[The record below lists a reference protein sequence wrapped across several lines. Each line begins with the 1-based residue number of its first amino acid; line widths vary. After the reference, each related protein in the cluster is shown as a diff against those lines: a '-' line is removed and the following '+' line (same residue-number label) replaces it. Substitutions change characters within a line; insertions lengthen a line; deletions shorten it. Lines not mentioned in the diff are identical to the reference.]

1 MQSNKVIQD
10 KTNCKDEKSNTDYC
24 AKKDNAVSLQKVR
37 FSYDGG
43 KTWILDGIDL
53 EIAYGQRIA
62 IIGKNGS
69 GKSTLSKIIAG
80 LSSPDSGIVTLCGI
94 KVFETNNVD
103 SKAYQKARESI
114 GALFQS
120 PEDQIVTT
128 VVEDD
133 VAFGLEN
140 LCASKEFMKQ
150 NISNALRAVNMEN
163 HRFSD
168 PSNMSGGQQ
177 QRVAIA
183 SSIATQSKL
192 LVLDEPTSML
202 DACAKADVN
211 KLFDK
216 LQARGTTIVQVTHK
230 ISECKNADR
239 ILMLENGKLRD
250 VSLLELDEFYAEKSP
265 AVIESKRMTE
275 NAEKSNAESKNKRD
289 SNKASKNAAIE
300 ISNLS
305 VSYANSQNPII
316 RDYSL
321 SVKAG
326 EIVAIMG
333 KNGCGKSTLAKAIC
347 GLIKYDS
354 GSICVN
360 GIKIS
365 EKTSKSQMRAVRK
378 NIGYVMQLPEQ
389 QLFAQTVFEDVA
401 YGPKNFGLEG
411 CELRSRVLSALKSL
425 HIEHLAQKSPFELS
439 GGQQRLAAI
448 AGILAC
454 NPKILVLDEPTAGLD
469 FEYAKIVLKILSDL
483 HNKGVTIIV
492 ITHDFSEAKSL
503 GARIVTL
510 DSHEKK
516 QVPEQAQDE
525 KLENTSENAI
535 ANGNANTNENTSKNV
550 STNGSENTS
559 KNKNKNKSLLSLFN
573 TRIILISC
581 LILMFSAFSITN
593 FYQLGILALSTLALI
608 FLARISPI
616 ELLLSLHMFI
626 AIFVFSGLFN
636 LLVVHSGRGLFRIG
650 PILITDDGIKF
661 AILFASRFSLVIL
674 IGSIIVLTI
683 SQTRLTEACA
693 SIISPLKIVGLPSQE
708 IALIM
713 SLALRFLPTLSK
725 EAESVALAQIARGG
739 NIKDGSIKKR
749 LQAITSLIVPGF
761 ASVIRHANTL
771 GLALD
776 SRCYVPGAKR
786 THLHTEKMRL
796 KDFALLIIT
805 LGIVCGIISAGI
817 FV

>member
-1 MQSNKVIQD
+1 MQSNKVIQY
-10 KTNCKDEKSNTDYC
+10 KTSCKDEKSNMDYC

-69 GKSTLSKIIAG
+69 GKSTLAKIIAG

-94 KVFETNNVD
+94 KVFEANNVD

-140 LCASKEFMKQ
+140 LCASKEFMKK

-183 SSIATQSKL
+183 SSIATKSKL

-202 DACAKADVN
+202 DSCAKTDVN

-216 LQARGTTIVQVTHK
+216 LQTRGTTIVQVTHK

-250 VSLLELDEFYAEKSP
+250 VSLLELEEFYAEKSP
-265 AVIESKRMTE
+265 AVIGSKSMTE
-275 NAEKSNAESKNKRD
+275 NVEKSNAENSNAESKNKRD
-289 SNKASKNAAIE
+289 SNKTNKNAAIE

-347 GLIKYDS
+347 ALIKYDS

-365 EKTSKSQMRAVRK
+365 EKTSKSQMREIRK

-510 DSHEKK
+510 DSREKK
-516 QVPEQAQDE
+516 QAQEQAQAE
-525 KLENTSENAI
+525 KLENASD
-535 ANGNANTNENTSKNV
+535 
-550 STNGSENTS
+550 NGSEN
-559 KNKNKNKSLLSLFN
+559 KNENKNKSLLSLFN

-616 ELLLSLHMFI
+616 KLLLSLHMFI
-626 AIFVFSGLFN
+626 AIFIFSGMFN

-650 PILITDDGIKF
+650 PLLITDDGIKF

-693 SIISPLKIVGLPSQE
+693 SIISPLKSVGLPSQE

-786 THLHTEKMRL
+786 THLHTEKIHI
-796 KDFALLIIT
+796 KDFALLSVT
-805 LGIVCGIISAGI
+805 LAIVCGIIFAGI
-817 FV
+817 FI

>member
-10 KTNCKDEKSNTDYC
+10 KTSCKDEKSNTDYC

-94 KVFETNNVD
+94 KVFEANNVD

-140 LCASKEFMKQ
+140 LCASKEFMKK

-183 SSIATQSKL
+183 SSIATKSKL

-202 DACAKADVN
+202 DSCAKEDVN

-216 LQARGTTIVQVTHK
+216 LQTSGTTIVQVTHK

-250 VSLLELDEFYAEKSP
+250 VSLLKLDEFFTEKSP
-265 AVIESKRMTE
+265 AVIESKSMTE
-275 NAEKSNAESKNKRD
+275 NVEKSNT
-289 SNKASKNAAIE
+289 AIE
-300 ISNLS
+300 ISNLRL
-305 VSYANSQNPII
+305 SYSKNQTPILC
-316 RDYSL
+316 DYSL

-365 EKTSKSQMRAVRK
+365 EKTSKSQMREIRK

-411 CELRSRVLSALKSL
+411 RELHSRVLSALKSL

-492 ITHDFSEAKSL
+492 ITHDLNEAKSL

-510 DSHEKK
+510 DSRKK
-516 QVPEQAQDE
+516 KRVQEQEQVQAQDE
-525 KLENTSENAI
+525 KLEN
-535 ANGNANTNENTSKNV
+535 ANE
-550 STNGSENTS
+550 NGSES
-559 KNKNKNKSLLSLFN
+559 KNENKNKSLLSLFN

-616 ELLLSLHMFI
+616 KLLLSLHMFI
-626 AIFVFSGLFN
+626 AIFVFSGMFN
-636 LLVVHSGRGLFRIG
+636 LLVVHSGKGLFRIG
-650 PILITDDGIKF
+650 PLLITDDGIKF

-693 SIISPLKIVGLPSQE
+693 SIISPLKSVGLPSQE

-749 LQAITSLIVPGF
+749 LRAITSLIVPGF

-786 THLHTEKMRL
+786 THLHTEKIRL
-796 KDFALLIIT
+796 KDFALLSVT
-805 LGIVCGIISAGI
+805 LAIVCGIIFAGI
-817 FV
+817 FI

>member
-10 KTNCKDEKSNTDYC
+10 KTCCKVEKSNTDYC

-94 KVFETNNVD
+94 KVFEANNVD

-183 SSIATQSKL
+183 SSIATKSKL

-202 DACAKADVN
+202 DSCAKEDVN

-216 LQARGTTIVQVTHK
+216 LQTSGTTIVQVTHK

-250 VSLLELDEFYAEKSP
+250 VSLLELDEFFTEKSP
-265 AVIESKRMTE
+265 AVIESKSMTE
-275 NAEKSNAESKNKRD
+275 NVENSNIASKNKHD
-289 SNKASKNAAIE
+289 SNKTNKNTAIEVSNLRLSYSKN
-300 ISNLS
+300 
-305 VSYANSQNPII
+305 QTPILC
-316 RDYSL
+316 DYSL
-321 SVKAG
+321 SVKSG

-347 GLIKYDS
+347 ALIKYDS

-365 EKTSKSQMRAVRK
+365 EKTSKSQMREIRK

-411 CELRSRVLSALKSL
+411 RELHYRVLNALKSL

-448 AGILAC
+448 AGVLAC

-510 DSHEKK
+510 DSREKK
-516 QVPEQAQDE
+516 QAQEQAQDE
-525 KLENTSENAI
+525 KLENTSEN
-535 ANGNANTNENTSKNV
+535 
-550 STNGSENTS
+550 GSE
-559 KNKNKNKSLLSLFN
+559 NKNKNKSLLSLFN

-616 ELLLSLHMFI
+616 KLFLSLHMFI

-693 SIISPLKIVGLPSQE
+693 SIISPLKSVGLPSQE

-713 SLALRFLPTLSK
+713 SLALRFLPTLAK

-786 THLHTEKMRL
+786 THLHTEKIHI

-805 LGIVCGIISAGI
+805 LGIVFGIIFAGI
-817 FV
+817 FI

>member
-10 KTNCKDEKSNTDYC
+10 KTCCKVEKSNTDYF

-69 GKSTLSKIIAG
+69 GKSTLAKIIAG

-94 KVFETNNVD
+94 KVFEANNVD

-183 SSIATQSKL
+183 SSIATKSKL
-192 LVLDEPTSML
+192 IVLDEPTSML
-202 DACAKADVN
+202 DSCAKEDVN
-211 KLFDK
+211 KLFNK
-216 LQARGTTIVQVTHK
+216 LQTSGTTIVQVTHK

-250 VSLLELDEFYAEKSP
+250 VSLLELDEFFTEKSP
-265 AVIESKRMTE
+265 AVIESKSMTE
-275 NAEKSNAESKNKRD
+275 NAKKSNT
-289 SNKASKNAAIE
+289 AIE
-300 ISNLS
+300 ISNLN
-305 VSYANSQNPII
+305 VSYTNSQTPII

-321 SVKAG
+321 SVKSG

-333 KNGCGKSTLAKAIC
+333 KNGCGKSTLAKTIC
-347 GLIKYDS
+347 ALIKYDS

-365 EKTSKSQMRAVRK
+365 EKTSKSQMREIRK

-411 CELRSRVLSALKSL
+411 RELHSRVLNALKSL

-448 AGILAC
+448 AGVLAC

-483 HNKGVTIIV
+483 HNKGITTIV
-492 ITHDFSEAKSL
+492 ITHDLNEAKSL

-510 DSHEKK
+510 ESRKK
-516 QVPEQAQDE
+516 KEIQEHAQDE
-525 KLENTSENAI
+525 KLENASENV
-535 ANGNANTNENTSKNV
+535 NEKKN
-550 STNGSENTS
+550 EI
-559 KNKNKNKSLLSLFN
+559 KNKSLLSLFN

-616 ELLLSLHMFI
+616 KLLLSLHMFI
-626 AIFVFSGLFN
+626 AIFVFSGMFN
-636 LLVVHSGRGLFRIG
+636 LLVVHSGREIFKIG
-650 PILITDDGIKF
+650 PLLITDDGIKF

-683 SQTRLTEACA
+683 SQTQLTEACA
-693 SIISPLKIVGLPSQE
+693 SIISPLKIIGLPSQE

-713 SLALRFLPTLSK
+713 SLALRFLPTLAK

-786 THLHTEKMRL
+786 THLHTEKIRI
-796 KDFALLIIT
+796 KDFALLSVT
-805 LGIVCGIISAGI
+805 LAIVCGIIFAGI

>member
-1 MQSNKVIQD
+1 MQSDKVIQD
-10 KTNCKDEKSNTDYC
+10 KTCCEVEKSNTDYC

-69 GKSTLSKIIAG
+69 GKSTLAKIIAG

-94 KVFETNNVD
+94 KVFEANNVD

-183 SSIATQSKL
+183 SSIATRSKL

-202 DACAKADVN
+202 DSCAKEDVN
-211 KLFDK
+211 KLFNK
-216 LQARGTTIVQVTHK
+216 LQTSGTTIVQVTHK

-250 VSLLELDEFYAEKSP
+250 VSLLELDEFFTEKSP
-265 AVIESKRMTE
+265 AVIESKSMTE
-275 NAEKSNAESKNKRD
+275 NAKKSNT
-289 SNKASKNAAIE
+289 AIE
-300 ISNLS
+300 ISNLN
-305 VSYANSQNPII
+305 VSYTNSQSPII

-321 SVKAG
+321 SVKSG

-347 GLIKYDS
+347 ALIKYDS

-365 EKTSKSQMRAVRK
+365 EKTSKSQMREIRK

-411 CELRSRVLSALKSL
+411 RELHSRVLNALKSL

-448 AGILAC
+448 AGVLAC

-492 ITHDFSEAKSL
+492 ITHDLNEAKSL
-503 GARIVTL
+503 RARIVTL
-510 DSHEKK
+510 DSRKK
-516 QVPEQAQDE
+516 KEIQEHAQDE
-525 KLENTSENAI
+525 KLENASE
-535 ANGNANTNENTSKNV
+535 
-550 STNGSENTS
+550 NGSEN
-559 KNKNKNKSLLSLFN
+559 KNENKNKSLLSLFN

-616 ELLLSLHMFI
+616 KLLLSLHMFI
-626 AIFVFSGLFN
+626 AIFVFSGMFN
-636 LLVVHSGRGLFRIG
+636 LLVVHSGKGLFRIG
-650 PILITDDGIKF
+650 PLLITDDGIKF

-693 SIISPLKIVGLPSQE
+693 SIISPLKSVGLPSQE

-749 LQAITSLIVPGF
+749 LRAITSLIVPGF

-805 LGIVCGIISAGI
+805 LAIVFGIIFAGI
-817 FV
+817 FVY

>member
-10 KTNCKDEKSNTDYC
+10 KTCCKVEKSNTDYF

-69 GKSTLSKIIAG
+69 GKSTLAKIIAG

-94 KVFETNNVD
+94 KVFEANNVD

-163 HRFSD
+163 HRFND

-183 SSIATQSKL
+183 SSIATKSKL

-202 DACAKADVN
+202 DSCAKEDVN
-211 KLFDK
+211 KLFNK
-216 LQARGTTIVQVTHK
+216 LQTSGTTIVQVTHK

-250 VSLLELDEFYAEKSP
+250 VSLLELDEFFTEKSP
-265 AVIESKRMTE
+265 AVIESKSMTE
-275 NAEKSNAESKNKRD
+275 NAKKSNT
-289 SNKASKNAAIE
+289 AIE
-300 ISNLS
+300 ISNLN
-305 VSYANSQNPII
+305 VSYTNSQTPII

-321 SVKAG
+321 SVKSG

-333 KNGCGKSTLAKAIC
+333 KNGCGKSTLAKTIC
-347 GLIKYDS
+347 ALIKYDS

-365 EKTSKSQMRAVRK
+365 EKTSKSQMREIRK

-411 CELRSRVLSALKSL
+411 RELHSRVLNALKSL

-448 AGILAC
+448 AGVLAC

-483 HNKGVTIIV
+483 HNKGITIIV
-492 ITHDFSEAKSL
+492 ITHDLNEAKSL

-510 DSHEKK
+510 ESRKK
-516 QVPEQAQDE
+516 KEIQEHAQDE
-525 KLENTSENAI
+525 KLENASENV
-535 ANGNANTNENTSKNV
+535 NEKKN
-550 STNGSENTS
+550 EI
-559 KNKNKNKSLLSLFN
+559 KNKSLLSLLN

-616 ELLLSLHMFI
+616 KLLLSLHMFI
-626 AIFVFSGLFN
+626 AIFVFSGMFN
-636 LLVVHSGRGLFRIG
+636 LLVVHSGREIFKIG
-650 PILITDDGIKF
+650 PLLITDDGIKF

-683 SQTRLTEACA
+683 SQTQLTEACA
-693 SIISPLKIVGLPSQE
+693 SIISPLRIIGLPSQE

-713 SLALRFLPTLSK
+713 SLALRFLPTLAK

-786 THLHTEKMRL
+786 THLHTEKIRI
-796 KDFALLIIT
+796 KDFALLSVT
-805 LGIVCGIISAGI
+805 LAIVCGIIFAGI

>member
-10 KTNCKDEKSNTDYC
+10 KASCKDEKSNTDYC

-69 GKSTLSKIIAG
+69 GKSTLAKIIAG

-94 KVFETNNVD
+94 KVFEANNVD

-140 LCASKEFMKQ
+140 LCASKEFMKK

-183 SSIATQSKL
+183 SSIATKSKL

-202 DACAKADVN
+202 DSCAKEDVN

-216 LQARGTTIVQVTHK
+216 LQASGTTIVQVTHK

-250 VSLLELDEFYAEKSP
+250 VSLLELDEFFTEKSP
-265 AVIESKRMTE
+265 AVIESKSMTE
-275 NAEKSNAESKNKRD
+275 NAENSNIASSNIASKNKHD
-289 SNKASKNAAIE
+289 SNKTNKNIAIE
-300 ISNLS
+300 ISNLRL
-305 VSYANSQNPII
+305 SYSKNQTPILC
-316 RDYSL
+316 DYSL
-321 SVKAG
+321 SVKSG

-347 GLIKYDS
+347 ALIKYDS

-365 EKTSKSQMRAVRK
+365 EKTSKSQMREIRK

-411 CELRSRVLSALKSL
+411 RELHSRVLNALKSL

-469 FEYAKIVLKILSDL
+469 FEYEKIVLKILSDL

-492 ITHDFSEAKSL
+492 ITHDLNEAKAL
-503 GARIVTL
+503 GARIITL
-510 DSHEKK
+510 DSRKK
-516 QVPEQAQDE
+516 KEIQEHAQDE
-525 KLENTSENAI
+525 KLENASE
-535 ANGNANTNENTSKNV
+535 
-550 STNGSENTS
+550 NGSE
-559 KNKNKNKSLLSLFN
+559 NKNKSLLSLFN

-616 ELLLSLHMFI
+616 KLLLSWHMFI
-626 AIFVFSGLFN
+626 AIFVFSGMFN

-650 PILITDDGIKF
+650 PLLITDDGIKF

-693 SIISPLKIVGLPSQE
+693 SIISPLKSVGLPSQE

-749 LQAITSLIVPGF
+749 LRAITSLIVPGF

-786 THLHTEKMRL
+786 THLHTEKIHI
-796 KDFALLIIT
+796 KDFALLSVT
-805 LGIVCGIISAGI
+805 LAIVCGIIFAGI
-817 FV
+817 FI

>member
-10 KTNCKDEKSNTDYC
+10 KTCCKVEKSNTDYF

-69 GKSTLSKIIAG
+69 GKSTLVKIIAG

-94 KVFETNNVD
+94 KVFEANNVD

-183 SSIATQSKL
+183 SSIATKSKL

-202 DACAKADVN
+202 DSCAKEDVN
-211 KLFDK
+211 KLFNK
-216 LQARGTTIVQVTHK
+216 LQTSGTTIVQVTHK

-250 VSLLELDEFYAEKSP
+250 VSLLELDEFFTEKSP
-265 AVIESKRMTE
+265 AVIESKSMTE
-275 NAEKSNAESKNKRD
+275 NAKKSNT
-289 SNKASKNAAIE
+289 AIE
-300 ISNLS
+300 ISNLN
-305 VSYANSQNPII
+305 VSYTNSQTPII

-321 SVKAG
+321 SVKSG

-347 GLIKYDS
+347 ALIKYDS

-365 EKTSKSQMRAVRK
+365 EKTSKSQMREIRK

-411 CELRSRVLSALKSL
+411 CELDSRVLNTLKSL

-448 AGILAC
+448 AGVLAC

-483 HNKGVTIIV
+483 HNKGITIIV
-492 ITHDFSEAKSL
+492 ITHDLNEAKSL

-510 DSHEKK
+510 ESRKK
-516 QVPEQAQDE
+516 KEIQEPAQDE
-525 KLENTSENAI
+525 KLENASENV
-535 ANGNANTNENTSKNV
+535 NEKKN
-550 STNGSENTS
+550 EI
-559 KNKNKNKSLLSLFN
+559 KNKSLLSLFN

-616 ELLLSLHMFI
+616 KLLLSLHMFI
-626 AIFVFSGLFN
+626 AIFVFSGMFN
-636 LLVVHSGRGLFRIG
+636 LLVVHSGREIFKIG
-650 PILITDDGIKF
+650 PLLITDDGIKF

-683 SQTRLTEACA
+683 SQTQLTEACA
-693 SIISPLKIVGLPSQE
+693 SIISPLRIIGLPSQE

-713 SLALRFLPTLSK
+713 SLALRFLPTLAK

-805 LGIVCGIISAGI
+805 LAIVCGIIFAGI

>member
-10 KTNCKDEKSNTDYC
+10 KTCCKVEKSNTDYC

-69 GKSTLSKIIAG
+69 GKSTLAKIIAG

-128 VVEDD
+128 IVEDD

-183 SSIATQSKL
+183 SSIATRSKL

-202 DACAKADVN
+202 DSCAKEDVN
-211 KLFDK
+211 KLFNK
-216 LQARGTTIVQVTHK
+216 LQTSGTTIVQVTHK

-250 VSLLELDEFYAEKSP
+250 VSLLELDEFFTEKSP
-265 AVIESKRMTE
+265 AVIESKSMTE
-275 NAEKSNAESKNKRD
+275 NAKKSNT
-289 SNKASKNAAIE
+289 AIE
-300 ISNLS
+300 ISNLN
-305 VSYANSQNPII
+305 VSYTNSQTPII

-321 SVKAG
+321 SVKSG

-347 GLIKYDS
+347 ALIKYDS

-365 EKTSKSQMRAVRK
+365 EKTSKSQMREIRK

-411 CELRSRVLSALKSL
+411 RELHSRVLNALKSL

-448 AGILAC
+448 AGVLAC

-492 ITHDFSEAKSL
+492 ITHDLNEAKAL

-510 DSHEKK
+510 DSRKK
-516 QVPEQAQDE
+516 KEIQEHAQDE
-525 KLENTSENAI
+525 KLENASENV
-535 ANGNANTNENTSKNV
+535 NEK
-550 STNGSENTS
+550 
-559 KNKNKNKSLLSLFN
+559 KNKDKNKSLLSLFN
-573 TRIILISC
+573 TQIILISC

-616 ELLLSLHMFI
+616 KLLLSLHMFI
-626 AIFVFSGLFN
+626 AIFVFSGMFN
-636 LLVVHSGRGLFRIG
+636 LLVVHSGREIFKIG
-650 PILITDDGIKF
+650 PLLITDDGIKF

-693 SIISPLKIVGLPSQE
+693 SIISPLKSVGLPSQE

-713 SLALRFLPTLSK
+713 SLALRFLPTLAK

-805 LGIVCGIISAGI
+805 LAIVCGIIFAGI
-817 FV
+817 FIY

>member
-1 MQSNKVIQD
+1 MQSNKVIQY
-10 KTNCKDEKSNTDYC
+10 KTSCKVEKSNTDYF

-177 QRVAIA
+177 QSVAIA
-183 SSIATQSKL
+183 SSIATKSKL

-202 DACAKADVN
+202 DSCAKEDVD

-216 LQARGTTIVQVTHK
+216 LQTSGTTIVQVTHK

-250 VSLLELDEFYAEKSP
+250 VSLLELDEFFTEKSP
-265 AVIESKRMTE
+265 AVIESKSMTE
-275 NAEKSNAESKNKRD
+275 NAKKSNT
-289 SNKASKNAAIE
+289 AIE
-300 ISNLS
+300 ISNLN
-305 VSYANSQNPII
+305 VSYTNSQSPII

-321 SVKAG
+321 SVKSG

-347 GLIKYDS
+347 ALIKYDS

-365 EKTSKSQMRAVRK
+365 EKTSKSQMREIRK

-411 CELRSRVLSALKSL
+411 RELHSRVLNALKSL

-448 AGILAC
+448 AGVLAC

-483 HNKGVTIIV
+483 HNKGITIIV
-492 ITHDFSEAKSL
+492 ITHNLNEAKSL

-510 DSHEKK
+510 ESRKK
-516 QVPEQAQDE
+516 KEIQEHAQDE
-525 KLENTSENAI
+525 KLENASENV
-535 ANGNANTNENTSKNV
+535 NEKKN
-550 STNGSENTS
+550 EI
-559 KNKNKNKSLLSLFN
+559 KNKSLLSLFN

-616 ELLLSLHMFI
+616 KLLLSLHMFI
-626 AIFVFSGLFN
+626 AIFVFSGMFN
-636 LLVVHSGRGLFRIG
+636 LLVVHSGREIFKIG
-650 PILITDDGIKF
+650 PLLITDDGIKF

-693 SIISPLKIVGLPSQE
+693 SIISPLKSVGLPSQE

-749 LQAITSLIVPGF
+749 LRAITSLIVPGF

-776 SRCYVPGAKR
+776 SRCYVPGSKR

-805 LGIVCGIISAGI
+805 LAIVCGIIFAGI
-817 FV
+817 FVY

>member
-1 MQSNKVIQD
+1 MQSNKVIQY
-10 KTNCKDEKSNTDYC
+10 KTSCKDERSNTDYC

-94 KVFETNNVD
+94 KVFEANNVD

-140 LCASKEFMKQ
+140 LCASKEFMKK

-183 SSIATQSKL
+183 SSIATKSKL

-202 DACAKADVN
+202 DSCAKEDVN

-216 LQARGTTIVQVTHK
+216 LQASGTTIVQVTHK

-250 VSLLELDEFYAEKSP
+250 VSLLELDEFFTEKSP
-265 AVIESKRMTE
+265 AVIGSKSMTE
-275 NAEKSNAESKNKRD
+275 NVEKSNAENSNAESKNKRD
-289 SNKASKNAAIE
+289 SNKTNKNAAIE

-347 GLIKYDS
+347 ALIKYDS

-365 EKTSKSQMRAVRK
+365 EKTSKSQMREIRK

-510 DSHEKK
+510 DSREKK
-516 QVPEQAQDE
+516 QAQEQAQDE
-525 KLENTSENAI
+525 KLENTSEN
-535 ANGNANTNENTSKNV
+535 
-550 STNGSENTS
+550 GSE
-559 KNKNKNKSLLSLFN
+559 NKNKNKSLLSLFN

-616 ELLLSLHMFI
+616 KLFLSLHMFI

-693 SIISPLKIVGLPSQE
+693 SIISPLKSVGLPSQE

-713 SLALRFLPTLSK
+713 SLALRFLPTLAK

-796 KDFALLIIT
+796 KDFALLSVT
-805 LGIVCGIISAGI
+805 LAIVCGIIFAGI
-817 FV
+817 FIA

>member
-10 KTNCKDEKSNTDYC
+10 KTCCKVEKSNTDYC

-37 FSYDGG
+37 FSYDSG

-69 GKSTLSKIIAG
+69 GKSTLAKIIAG

-183 SSIATQSKL
+183 SSIATKSKL

-202 DACAKADVN
+202 DSCAKEDVD

-216 LQARGTTIVQVTHK
+216 LQTSGTTIVQVTHK

-250 VSLLELDEFYAEKSP
+250 VSLLELDEFFTEKSP
-265 AVIESKRMTE
+265 AVIESKSITE
-275 NAEKSNAESKNKRD
+275 NVENSNT
-289 SNKASKNAAIE
+289 AIG

-305 VSYANSQNPII
+305 VSYTNSQSPII

-321 SVKAG
+321 SVKSG

-347 GLIKYDS
+347 ALIKYDS

-365 EKTSKSQMRAVRK
+365 EKTSKSQMREIRK

-411 CELRSRVLSALKSL
+411 RELHSRVLNALKSL

-483 HNKGVTIIV
+483 QNKGVTIIV
-492 ITHDFSEAKSL
+492 ITHDLNEAKSL

-510 DSHEKK
+510 DSRKK
-516 QVPEQAQDE
+516 KEIQEHAQDE
-525 KLENTSENAI
+525 KLENASENV
-535 ANGNANTNENTSKNV
+535 NEKKN
-550 STNGSENTS
+550 EI
-559 KNKNKNKSLLSLFN
+559 KNKSLLSLFN

-616 ELLLSLHMFI
+616 KLLLSLHMFI
-626 AIFVFSGLFN
+626 AIFVFSGMFN
-636 LLVVHSGRGLFRIG
+636 LLVVHSGREIFKIG
-650 PILITDDGIKF
+650 PLLITDDGIKF

-683 SQTRLTEACA
+683 SQTQLTEACA
-693 SIISPLKIVGLPSQE
+693 SIISPLKIIGLPSQE

-713 SLALRFLPTLSK
+713 SLALRFLPTLAK

-805 LGIVCGIISAGI
+805 LAIVCGIIFAGI
-817 FV
+817 FVY

>member
-10 KTNCKDEKSNTDYC
+10 KTCCKVEKSNTDYF

-69 GKSTLSKIIAG
+69 GKSTLARIIAG

-94 KVFETNNVD
+94 KVFEANNVD

-183 SSIATQSKL
+183 SSIATKSKL

-202 DACAKADVN
+202 DSCAKEDVD

-216 LQARGTTIVQVTHK
+216 LQTSGTTIVQVTHK

-250 VSLLELDEFYAEKSP
+250 VSLLELDEFFTEKSP
-265 AVIESKRMTE
+265 AVIESKSMTE
-275 NAEKSNAESKNKRD
+275 NAKKSNT
-289 SNKASKNAAIE
+289 AIE
-300 ISNLS
+300 ISNLN
-305 VSYANSQNPII
+305 VSYTNSQTPII

-321 SVKAG
+321 SVKSG

-333 KNGCGKSTLAKAIC
+333 KNGCGKSTLAKTIC
-347 GLIKYDS
+347 ALIKYDS

-365 EKTSKSQMRAVRK
+365 EKTSKSQMREIRK

-411 CELRSRVLSALKSL
+411 RELHSRVLNALKSL

-448 AGILAC
+448 AGVLAC

-483 HNKGVTIIV
+483 HNKGITIIV
-492 ITHDFSEAKSL
+492 ITHDLNEAKSL

-510 DSHEKK
+510 ESRKK
-516 QVPEQAQDE
+516 KEIQEHAQDE
-525 KLENTSENAI
+525 KLENASENV
-535 ANGNANTNENTSKNV
+535 NEKKN
-550 STNGSENTS
+550 EI
-559 KNKNKNKSLLSLFN
+559 KNKSLLSLFN

-616 ELLLSLHMFI
+616 KLLLSLHMFI
-626 AIFVFSGLFN
+626 AIFVFSGMFN
-636 LLVVHSGRGLFRIG
+636 LLVVHSGREIFKIG
-650 PILITDDGIKF
+650 PLLITDDGIKF

-693 SIISPLKIVGLPSQE
+693 SIISPLRIIGLPSQE

-713 SLALRFLPTLSK
+713 SLALRFLPTLAK

-786 THLHTEKMRL
+786 THLHTEKIRI
-796 KDFALLIIT
+796 KDFALLSVT
-805 LGIVCGIISAGI
+805 LAIVCGIIFAGI

>member
-10 KTNCKDEKSNTDYC
+10 KTSCKVEKSNTYYC

-94 KVFETNNVD
+94 KVFEANNVD

-140 LCASKEFMKQ
+140 LCASKEFMKK

-183 SSIATQSKL
+183 SSIATKSKL

-202 DACAKADVN
+202 DSCAKEDVN
-211 KLFDK
+211 KLFNK
-216 LQARGTTIVQVTHK
+216 LQTRGTTIVQVTHK
-230 ISECKNADR
+230 ISECRNADR

-250 VSLLELDEFYAEKSP
+250 VSLLELDEFFTEKSP
-265 AVIESKRMTE
+265 AVIESKSMTKNVE
-275 NAEKSNAESKNKRD
+275 NSNT
-289 SNKASKNAAIE
+289 AIE
-300 ISNLS
+300 ISNLN
-305 VSYANSQNPII
+305 VSYTNSQSPII

-321 SVKAG
+321 SVKSG

-347 GLIKYDS
+347 ALIKYDS

-365 EKTSKSQMRAVRK
+365 EKTSKSQMREIRK

-411 CELRSRVLSALKSL
+411 RELHSRVLNALKSL

-492 ITHDFSEAKSL
+492 ITHDLNEAKSL

-510 DSHEKK
+510 DSNKK
-516 QVPEQAQDE
+516 KRVQEQDE
-525 KLENTSENAI
+525 KLENASE
-535 ANGNANTNENTSKNV
+535 
-550 STNGSENTS
+550 NGSEN
-559 KNKNKNKSLLSLFN
+559 KNENKNKSLLSLFN

-616 ELLLSLHMFI
+616 KLLLSLHMFI
-626 AIFVFSGLFN
+626 AIFVFSGMFN
-636 LLVVHSGRGLFRIG
+636 LLVVHSGKGLFRIG
-650 PILITDDGIKF
+650 PLSITDDGIKF

-749 LQAITSLIVPGF
+749 LRAITSLIVPGF

-786 THLHTEKMRL
+786 THLHTEKIHI
-796 KDFALLIIT
+796 KDFALLSVT
-805 LGIVCGIISAGI
+805 LAIVCGIIFAGI
-817 FV
+817 FIY

>member
-1 MQSNKVIQD
+1 MQSNKVIQY
-10 KTNCKDEKSNTDYC
+10 KTSCKDEKSNTDYC

-94 KVFETNNVD
+94 KVFEANNVD

-183 SSIATQSKL
+183 SSIATKSKL

-202 DACAKADVN
+202 DSCAKEDVN

-216 LQARGTTIVQVTHK
+216 LQTRGTTIVQVTHK

-250 VSLLELDEFYAEKSP
+250 VSLLELDEFFTEKSP
-265 AVIESKRMTE
+265 AVIESKSMTE
-275 NAEKSNAESKNKRD
+275 NVESSNAEKSNTASKNKRD
-289 SNKASKNAAIE
+289 SNKTNKNISIEVSNLRLSYSKN
-300 ISNLS
+300 
-305 VSYANSQNPII
+305 QTPILC
-316 RDYSL
+316 DYSL
-321 SVKAG
+321 SVKSG

-347 GLIKYDS
+347 ALIKYDS

-365 EKTSKSQMRAVRK
+365 EKTSKSQMREIRK

-510 DSHEKK
+510 DSREKK
-516 QVPEQAQDE
+516 QAQEQAQDE
-525 KLENTSENAI
+525 KLENTSEN
-535 ANGNANTNENTSKNV
+535 
-550 STNGSENTS
+550 GSE
-559 KNKNKNKSLLSLFN
+559 NKNKNKSLLSLFN

-616 ELLLSLHMFI
+616 KLFLSLHMFI

-693 SIISPLKIVGLPSQE
+693 SIISPLKSVGLPSQE

-713 SLALRFLPTLSK
+713 SLALRFLPTLAK

-786 THLHTEKMRL
+786 THLHTEKIRI
-796 KDFALLIIT
+796 KDFALLSVT
-805 LGIVCGIISAGI
+805 LAIVCGIIFAGI
-817 FV
+817 FI

>member
-1 MQSNKVIQD
+1 MQSNKVIQY
-10 KTNCKDEKSNTDYC
+10 KTSCKDEKSNKDYC
-24 AKKDNAVSLQKVR
+24 AKKDNAVSLQNIR

-62 IIGKNGS
+62 IIGKNGC
-69 GKSTLSKIIAG
+69 GKSTLAKIIAG

-103 SKAYQKARESI
+103 PKAYQKARESI

-140 LCASKEFMKQ
+140 LCASKEFMKH
-150 NISNALRAVNMEN
+150 NINNALRAVNMEN
-163 HRFSD
+163 QRFSN

-183 SSIATQSKL
+183 SSIAMQSKL

-202 DACAKADVN
+202 DSCAKADVD
-211 KLFDK
+211 KLFET
-216 LQARGTTIVQVTHK
+216 LQTRGTTIVQVTHK

-239 ILMLENGKLRD
+239 ILMLENGRLRD
-250 VSLLELDEFYAEKSP
+250 VCISKLEGFCKEKSP
-265 AVIESKRMTE
+265 AVIESKSMTE
-275 NAEKSNAESKNKRD
+275 NAKKSNT
-289 SNKASKNAAIE
+289 AIE
-300 ISNLS
+300 ISNLN
-305 VSYANSQNPII
+305 VSYANSQSPII
-316 RDYSL
+316 KDYSL

-365 EKTSKSQMRAVRK
+365 EKTSKSQMREIRK

-389 QLFAQTVFEDVA
+389 QLFAQTVFEDIA

-492 ITHDFSEAKSL
+492 ITHDFSEAKTL

-510 DSHEKK
+510 DSREKK
-516 QVPEQAQDE
+516 QVQEQAQDE
-525 KLENTSENAI
+525 KFENTSEN
-535 ANGNANTNENTSKNV
+535 
-550 STNGSENTS
+550 GSEN

-573 TRIILISC
+573 TQIILISC

-616 ELLLSLHMFI
+616 KLLLSLHMFI

-713 SLALRFLPTLSK
+713 SLALRFLPTLAK

-796 KDFALLIIT
+796 KDFALLSVT
-805 LGIVCGIISAGI
+805 LAIVCGIIFAGI
-817 FV
+817 FIY

>member
-1 MQSNKVIQD
+1 MQSNRVIQYR
-10 KTNCKDEKSNTDYC
+10 TSCKDEKSNTDYC

-69 GKSTLSKIIAG
+69 GKSTLAKIIAG

-94 KVFETNNVD
+94 KVFEANNVD

-183 SSIATQSKL
+183 SSIATKSKL

-202 DACAKADVN
+202 DSCAKEDVN

-216 LQARGTTIVQVTHK
+216 LQTSGTTIVQVTHK

-250 VSLLELDEFYAEKSP
+250 VSLLELDEFFTEKSP
-265 AVIESKRMTE
+265 AVIESKSMTE
-275 NAEKSNAESKNKRD
+275 NVENSNT
-289 SNKASKNAAIE
+289 AIE
-300 ISNLS
+300 ISNLRL
-305 VSYANSQNPII
+305 SYSKNQAPILC
-316 RDYSL
+316 DYSL
-321 SVKAG
+321 SVKSG

-347 GLIKYDS
+347 ALIKYDS

-365 EKTSKSQMRAVRK
+365 EKTSKSQMREIRK

-411 CELRSRVLSALKSL
+411 RELHSRVLSALKSL

-439 GGQQRLAAI
+439 GGQQRLVAI

-492 ITHDFSEAKSL
+492 ITHDLNEAKSL

-510 DSHEKK
+510 DSNKK
-516 QVPEQAQDE
+516 KRVQEQEQAE
-525 KLENTSENAI
+525 KLENARE
-535 ANGNANTNENTSKNV
+535 
-550 STNGSENTS
+550 NGSE
-559 KNKNKNKSLLSLFN
+559 NKNKSLLSLFN

-616 ELLLSLHMFI
+616 KLLLSLHMFI
-626 AIFVFSGLFN
+626 AIFVFSGMFN
-636 LLVVHSGRGLFRIG
+636 LLVVHSGREIFKIG
-650 PILITDDGIKF
+650 PLSITDDGIKF

-693 SIISPLKIVGLPSQE
+693 SIISPLKSVGLPSQE

-749 LQAITSLIVPGF
+749 LRAITSLIVPGF

-786 THLHTEKMRL
+786 THLHTEKIRI
-796 KDFALLIIT
+796 KDFALLSVT
-805 LGIVCGIISAGI
+805 LAIVCGIIFAGI
-817 FV
+817 FI

>member
-10 KTNCKDEKSNTDYC
+10 KTCCKVEKSNTDYC

-69 GKSTLSKIIAG
+69 GKSTLAKIIAG

-128 VVEDD
+128 IVEDD

-183 SSIATQSKL
+183 SSIATRSKL

-202 DACAKADVN
+202 DSCAKEDVN
-211 KLFDK
+211 KLFNK
-216 LQARGTTIVQVTHK
+216 LQTSGTTIVQVTHK

-250 VSLLELDEFYAEKSP
+250 VSLLELDEFFTEKSP
-265 AVIESKRMTE
+265 AVIESKSMTE
-275 NAEKSNAESKNKRD
+275 NAKKSNT
-289 SNKASKNAAIE
+289 AIE
-300 ISNLS
+300 ISNLN
-305 VSYANSQNPII
+305 VSYTNSQTPII

-321 SVKAG
+321 SVKSG

-347 GLIKYDS
+347 ALIKYDS

-365 EKTSKSQMRAVRK
+365 EKTSKSQMREIRK

-411 CELRSRVLSALKSL
+411 RELHSRVLNALKSL

-448 AGILAC
+448 AGVLAC

-492 ITHDFSEAKSL
+492 ITHDLNEAKAL

-510 DSHEKK
+510 DSRKK
-516 QVPEQAQDE
+516 KEIQEHAQDE
-525 KLENTSENAI
+525 KLENASENV
-535 ANGNANTNENTSKNV
+535 NEK
-550 STNGSENTS
+550 
-559 KNKNKNKSLLSLFN
+559 KNKDKNKSLLSLFN
-573 TRIILISC
+573 TQIILISC

-616 ELLLSLHMFI
+616 KLLLSLHMFI
-626 AIFVFSGLFN
+626 AIFVFSGMFN
-636 LLVVHSGRGLFRIG
+636 LLVVHSGREIFKIG
-650 PILITDDGIKF
+650 PLLITDDGIKF

-693 SIISPLKIVGLPSQE
+693 SIISPLKSVGLPSQE

-805 LGIVCGIISAGI
+805 LAIVCGIIFAGI
-817 FV
+817 FVY

>member
-1 MQSNKVIQD
+1 M
-10 KTNCKDEKSNTDYC
+10 DYC

-69 GKSTLSKIIAG
+69 GKSTLAKIIAG

-94 KVFETNNVD
+94 KVFEANNVD

-140 LCASKEFMKQ
+140 LCASKEFMKK

-183 SSIATQSKL
+183 SSIATKSKL

-202 DACAKADVN
+202 DSCAKTDVN

-216 LQARGTTIVQVTHK
+216 LQTRGTTIVQVTHK

-250 VSLLELDEFYAEKSP
+250 VSLLELEEFYAEKSP
-265 AVIESKRMTE
+265 AVIGSKSMTE
-275 NAEKSNAESKNKRD
+275 NVEKSNAENSNAESKNKRD
-289 SNKASKNAAIE
+289 SNKTNKNAAIE

-347 GLIKYDS
+347 ALIKYDS

-365 EKTSKSQMRAVRK
+365 EKTSKSQMREIRK

-510 DSHEKK
+510 DSREKK
-516 QVPEQAQDE
+516 QAQEQAQVQVQAQAE
-525 KLENTSENAI
+525 KLENASD
-535 ANGNANTNENTSKNV
+535 
-550 STNGSENTS
+550 NGSEN
-559 KNKNKNKSLLSLFN
+559 KNENKNKSLLSLFN

-616 ELLLSLHMFI
+616 KLLLSLHMFI
-626 AIFVFSGLFN
+626 AIFIFSGMFN

-650 PILITDDGIKF
+650 PLLITDDGIKF

-693 SIISPLKIVGLPSQE
+693 SIISPLKSVGLPSQE

-786 THLHTEKMRL
+786 THLHTEKIHI
-796 KDFALLIIT
+796 KDFALLSVT
-805 LGIVCGIISAGI
+805 LAIVCGIIFAGI
-817 FV
+817 FI

>member
-1 MQSNKVIQD
+1 MQSNKVIQY
-10 KTNCKDEKSNTDYC
+10 KTSCKVEKSNTDYF

-94 KVFETNNVD
+94 KVFEANNVD

-183 SSIATQSKL
+183 SSIATKSKL

-202 DACAKADVN
+202 DSCAKEDVN
-211 KLFDK
+211 KLFNK
-216 LQARGTTIVQVTHK
+216 LQTSGTTIVQVTHK

-250 VSLLELDEFYAEKSP
+250 VSLLELDEFFTEKSP
-265 AVIESKRMTE
+265 AVIESKSMTE
-275 NAEKSNAESKNKRD
+275 NAKKSNT
-289 SNKASKNAAIE
+289 AIE
-300 ISNLS
+300 ISNLN
-305 VSYANSQNPII
+305 VSYTNSQSPII

-321 SVKAG
+321 SVKSG

-347 GLIKYDS
+347 ALIKYDS

-365 EKTSKSQMRAVRK
+365 EKTSKSQMREIRK

-411 CELRSRVLSALKSL
+411 RELHSRVLNALKSL

-448 AGILAC
+448 AGVLAC

-483 HNKGVTIIV
+483 HNKGITIIV
-492 ITHDFSEAKSL
+492 ITHDLNEAKSL

-510 DSHEKK
+510 ESRKK
-516 QVPEQAQDE
+516 KEIQEHAQDE
-525 KLENTSENAI
+525 KLENASENV
-535 ANGNANTNENTSKNV
+535 NEKKN
-550 STNGSENTS
+550 EI
-559 KNKNKNKSLLSLFN
+559 KNKSLLSLFN

-616 ELLLSLHMFI
+616 KLLLSLHMFI
-626 AIFVFSGLFN
+626 AIFVFSGMFN
-636 LLVVHSGRGLFRIG
+636 LLVVHSGREIFKIG
-650 PILITDDGIKF
+650 PLLITDDGIKF

-683 SQTRLTEACA
+683 SQTQLTEACA
-693 SIISPLKIVGLPSQE
+693 SIISPLKIIGLPSQE

-713 SLALRFLPTLSK
+713 SLALRFLPTLAK

-786 THLHTEKMRL
+786 THLHTEKIRI

-805 LGIVCGIISAGI
+805 LAIVCGIIFAGI

>member
-1 MQSNKVIQD
+1 MQSNKVIQY
-10 KTNCKDEKSNTDYC
+10 KTSCKVEKSNTDYF

-183 SSIATQSKL
+183 SSIATKSKL
-192 LVLDEPTSML
+192 IVLDEPTSML
-202 DACAKADVN
+202 DSCAKEDVD

-216 LQARGTTIVQVTHK
+216 LQTSGTTIVQVTHK

-250 VSLLELDEFYAEKSP
+250 VSLLELDEFFTEKSP
-265 AVIESKRMTE
+265 AVIESKSMTE
-275 NAEKSNAESKNKRD
+275 NAKKSNT
-289 SNKASKNAAIE
+289 AIE
-300 ISNLS
+300 ISNLN
-305 VSYANSQNPII
+305 VSYTNSQTPII

-321 SVKAG
+321 SVKSG

-333 KNGCGKSTLAKAIC
+333 KNGCGKSTLAKTIC
-347 GLIKYDS
+347 ALIKYDS

-365 EKTSKSQMRAVRK
+365 EKTSKSQMREIRK

-411 CELRSRVLSALKSL
+411 RELHSRVLNALKSL

-448 AGILAC
+448 AGVLAC

-483 HNKGVTIIV
+483 HNKGITIIV
-492 ITHDFSEAKSL
+492 ITHDLNEAKSL

-510 DSHEKK
+510 ESRKK
-516 QVPEQAQDE
+516 KEIQEHAQDK
-525 KLENTSENAI
+525 KLENASENV
-535 ANGNANTNENTSKNV
+535 NEKKN
-550 STNGSENTS
+550 EI
-559 KNKNKNKSLLSLFN
+559 KNKSLLSLFN

-608 FLARISPI
+608 FLARISPMK
-616 ELLLSLHMFI
+616 LLLSLHMFI
-626 AIFVFSGLFN
+626 AIFVFSGMFN
-636 LLVVHSGRGLFRIG
+636 LLVVHSGREIFKIG
-650 PILITDDGIKF
+650 PLLITDDGIKF

-683 SQTRLTEACA
+683 SQTQLTEACA
-693 SIISPLKIVGLPSQE
+693 SIISPLRIIGLPSQE

-713 SLALRFLPTLSK
+713 SLALRFLPTLAK

-805 LGIVCGIISAGI
+805 LAIVCGIIFAGI
-817 FV
+817 FVY

>member
-10 KTNCKDEKSNTDYC
+10 KTCCKVEKSNTDYF
-24 AKKDNAVSLQKVR
+24 AKKDNAVSLQKVC

-69 GKSTLSKIIAG
+69 GKSTLAKIIAG

-94 KVFETNNVD
+94 KVFEANNVD

-183 SSIATQSKL
+183 SSIAMQSKL

-202 DACAKADVN
+202 DSCAKEDVD

-216 LQARGTTIVQVTHK
+216 LQTSGTTIVQVTHK

-250 VSLLELDEFYAEKSP
+250 VSLLELDEFFTEKSP
-265 AVIESKRMTE
+265 AVIESKSITE
-275 NAEKSNAESKNKRD
+275 NVENSNT
-289 SNKASKNAAIE
+289 AIG

-305 VSYANSQNPII
+305 VSYTNSQSPII

-321 SVKAG
+321 SVKSG

-347 GLIKYDS
+347 ALIKYDS

-365 EKTSKSQMRAVRK
+365 EKTSKSQMREIRK

-411 CELRSRVLSALKSL
+411 RELHSRVLNALKSL

-448 AGILAC
+448 AGVLAC

-483 HNKGVTIIV
+483 HNKGITIIV
-492 ITHDFSEAKSL
+492 ITHDLNEAKSL

-510 DSHEKK
+510 ESRKK
-516 QVPEQAQDE
+516 KEIQEHAQDE
-525 KLENTSENAI
+525 KLENASENV
-535 ANGNANTNENTSKNV
+535 NEKKN
-550 STNGSENTS
+550 EI
-559 KNKNKNKSLLSLFN
+559 KNKSLLSLFN

-616 ELLLSLHMFI
+616 KLLLSLHMFI
-626 AIFVFSGLFN
+626 AIFVFSGMFN
-636 LLVVHSGRGLFRIG
+636 LLVVHSGREIFKIG
-650 PILITDDGIKF
+650 PLLITDDGIKF

-693 SIISPLKIVGLPSQE
+693 SIISPLKIIGLPSQE

-713 SLALRFLPTLSK
+713 SLALRFLPTLAK

-786 THLHTEKMRL
+786 THLHTEKIRI
-796 KDFALLIIT
+796 KDFALLSVT
-805 LGIVCGIISAGI
+805 LAIVCGIIFAGI

>member
-10 KTNCKDEKSNTDYC
+10 KTCCKVEKSNTDYF

-94 KVFETNNVD
+94 KVFEANNVD

-177 QRVAIA
+177 QSVAIA
-183 SSIATQSKL
+183 SSIATKSKL

-202 DACAKADVN
+202 DSCAKEDVN

-216 LQARGTTIVQVTHK
+216 LQTSGTTIVQVTHK

-250 VSLLELDEFYAEKSP
+250 VSLLELDEFFTEKSP
-265 AVIESKRMTE
+265 AVIESKSMTE
-275 NAEKSNAESKNKRD
+275 NAKKSNT
-289 SNKASKNAAIE
+289 AIE
-300 ISNLS
+300 ISNLN
-305 VSYANSQNPII
+305 VSYTNSQSPII

-321 SVKAG
+321 SVKSG

-347 GLIKYDS
+347 ALIKYDS

-365 EKTSKSQMRAVRK
+365 EKTSKSQMREIRK

-411 CELRSRVLSALKSL
+411 RELHSRVLNALKSL

-448 AGILAC
+448 AGVLAC

-492 ITHDFSEAKSL
+492 ITHDLNEAKSL

-510 DSHEKK
+510 DSRKK
-516 QVPEQAQDE
+516 KEIQEHAQDE
-525 KLENTSENAI
+525 KLENASENV
-535 ANGNANTNENTSKNV
+535 NEKKN
-550 STNGSENTS
+550 EI
-559 KNKNKNKSLLSLFN
+559 KNKSLLSLFN

-616 ELLLSLHMFI
+616 KLLLSLHMFI
-626 AIFVFSGLFN
+626 AIFVFSGMFN
-636 LLVVHSGRGLFRIG
+636 LLVVHSGREIFKIG
-650 PILITDDGIKF
+650 PLLITDDGIKF

-683 SQTRLTEACA
+683 SQTQLTEACA
-693 SIISPLKIVGLPSQE
+693 SIISPLRIIGLPSQE

-713 SLALRFLPTLSK
+713 SLALRFLPTLAK

-805 LGIVCGIISAGI
+805 LAIVCGIIFAGI

>member
-1 MQSNKVIQD
+1 MQSNKVIQY
-10 KTNCKDEKSNTDYC
+10 KTSCKDEKSNTDYC

-94 KVFETNNVD
+94 KVFEANNVD

-183 SSIATQSKL
+183 SSIATKSKL

-202 DACAKADVN
+202 DSCAKEDVD

-216 LQARGTTIVQVTHK
+216 LQTSGTTIVQVTHK

-250 VSLLELDEFYAEKSP
+250 VSLLELDEFFTEESP
-265 AVIESKRMTE
+265 AVIESKSMTE
-275 NAEKSNAESKNKRD
+275 NVENSNT
-289 SNKASKNAAIE
+289 AIE
-300 ISNLS
+300 ISNLRL
-305 VSYANSQNPII
+305 SYSKNQTPILC
-316 RDYSL
+316 DYSL
-321 SVKAG
+321 SVKSG

-347 GLIKYDS
+347 ALIKYDS

-365 EKTSKSQMRAVRK
+365 EKTSKSQMREIRK

-411 CELRSRVLSALKSL
+411 CELDSRVLNALKSL

-492 ITHDFSEAKSL
+492 ITHDLNEAKSL

-510 DSHEKK
+510 DSRKK
-516 QVPEQAQDE
+516 KRVQEQEQVQAQDE
-525 KLENTSENAI
+525 KLENASE
-535 ANGNANTNENTSKNV
+535 
-550 STNGSENTS
+550 NGSE
-559 KNKNKNKSLLSLFN
+559 NKNKSLLSLFN

-616 ELLLSLHMFI
+616 KLLLSLHMFI
-626 AIFVFSGLFN
+626 AIFVFSGMFN
-636 LLVVHSGRGLFRIG
+636 LLVVHSGKGLFRIG
-650 PILITDDGIKF
+650 PLLITDDGIKF

-749 LQAITSLIVPGF
+749 LRAITSLIVPGF

-786 THLHTEKMRL
+786 THLHTEKIHI

-805 LGIVCGIISAGI
+805 LAIVFGIIFAGI
-817 FV
+817 FIA

>member
-10 KTNCKDEKSNTDYC
+10 KTCCKVEKSNTDYF

-69 GKSTLSKIIAG
+69 GKSTLAKIIAG

-94 KVFETNNVD
+94 KVFEANNVD

-128 VVEDD
+128 VVEYD

-163 HRFSD
+163 HSFSD

-183 SSIATQSKL
+183 SSIATKSKL

-202 DACAKADVN
+202 DSCAKEDVN
-211 KLFDK
+211 KLFNK
-216 LQARGTTIVQVTHK
+216 LQTSGTTIVQVTHK

-250 VSLLELDEFYAEKSP
+250 VSLLELDEFFTEKSP
-265 AVIESKRMTE
+265 AVIESKSMTE
-275 NAEKSNAESKNKRD
+275 NAKKSNT
-289 SNKASKNAAIE
+289 AIE
-300 ISNLS
+300 ISNLN
-305 VSYANSQNPII
+305 VSYTNSQTPII

-321 SVKAG
+321 SVKSG

-347 GLIKYDS
+347 ALIKYDS

-365 EKTSKSQMRAVRK
+365 EKTSKSQMREIRK

-411 CELRSRVLSALKSL
+411 RELHSRVLNALKSL

-448 AGILAC
+448 AGVLAC

-483 HNKGVTIIV
+483 HNKGITIIV
-492 ITHDFSEAKSL
+492 ITHDLNEAKSL

-510 DSHEKK
+510 ESRKK
-516 QVPEQAQDE
+516 KEIQEHAQDE
-525 KLENTSENAI
+525 KLENASENV
-535 ANGNANTNENTSKNV
+535 NEKKN
-550 STNGSENTS
+550 EI
-559 KNKNKNKSLLSLFN
+559 KNKSLLSLFN

-616 ELLLSLHMFI
+616 KLLLSLHMFI
-626 AIFVFSGLFN
+626 AIFVFSGMFN
-636 LLVVHSGRGLFRIG
+636 LLVVHSGREIFKIG
-650 PILITDDGIKF
+650 PLLITDDGIKF

-693 SIISPLKIVGLPSQE
+693 SIISPLRIIGLPSQE

-713 SLALRFLPTLSK
+713 SLALRFLPTLAK

-805 LGIVCGIISAGI
+805 LAIVCGIIFAGI

>member
-1 MQSNKVIQD
+1 MQSNKVIQY
-10 KTNCKDEKSNTDYC
+10 KTSCKVEKSNTDYC

-94 KVFETNNVD
+94 KVFEANNVD
-103 SKAYQKARESI
+103 SKSYQKARESI

-140 LCASKEFMKQ
+140 LCASKEFMKK

-183 SSIATQSKL
+183 SSIATKSKL

-202 DACAKADVN
+202 DSCAKEDVN

-216 LQARGTTIVQVTHK
+216 LQASGTTIVQVTHK

-250 VSLLELDEFYAEKSP
+250 VSLLELDEFFTEKSP
-265 AVIESKRMTE
+265 AVIESKSMTE
-275 NAEKSNAESKNKRD
+275 NVENSNT
-289 SNKASKNAAIE
+289 AIE
-300 ISNLS
+300 ISNLRL
-305 VSYANSQNPII
+305 SYSKNQAPILC
-316 RDYSL
+316 DYSL
-321 SVKAG
+321 SVKSG

-347 GLIKYDS
+347 ALIKYDS

-360 GIKIS
+360 GIKNS
-365 EKTSKSQMRAVRK
+365 EKTSKSQMREIRK

-411 CELRSRVLSALKSL
+411 RELHSRVLNALKSL

-492 ITHDFSEAKSL
+492 ITHDLNEAKSL

-510 DSHEKK
+510 DSNKK
-516 QVPEQAQDE
+516 KRVQEQDE
-525 KLENTSENAI
+525 KLENASE
-535 ANGNANTNENTSKNV
+535 
-550 STNGSENTS
+550 NGSEN
-559 KNKNKNKSLLSLFN
+559 KNENKNKSLLSLFN

-616 ELLLSLHMFI
+616 KLLLSLHMFI
-626 AIFVFSGLFN
+626 AIFVFSGMFN
-636 LLVVHSGRGLFRIG
+636 LLVVHSGKGLFRIG
-650 PILITDDGIKF
+650 PLSITDDGIKF

-749 LQAITSLIVPGF
+749 LRAITSLIVPGF

-786 THLHTEKMRL
+786 THLHTEKIHI
-796 KDFALLIIT
+796 KDFALLSVT
-805 LGIVCGIISAGI
+805 LAIVCGIIFAGI
-817 FV
+817 FIY

>member
-1 MQSNKVIQD
+1 MQSNKVIQY
-10 KTNCKDEKSNTDYC
+10 KTSCKVEKSNTDYF

-183 SSIATQSKL
+183 SSIATKSKL

-202 DACAKADVN
+202 DSCAKEDVN
-211 KLFDK
+211 KLFNK
-216 LQARGTTIVQVTHK
+216 LQTSGTTIVQVTHK

-250 VSLLELDEFYAEKSP
+250 VSLLELDEFFTEKSP
-265 AVIESKRMTE
+265 AVIESKSMTE
-275 NAEKSNAESKNKRD
+275 NAKKSNT
-289 SNKASKNAAIE
+289 AIE
-300 ISNLS
+300 ISNLN
-305 VSYANSQNPII
+305 VSYTNSQTPII

-321 SVKAG
+321 SVKSG

-333 KNGCGKSTLAKAIC
+333 KNGCGKSTLAKTIC
-347 GLIKYDS
+347 ALIKYDS

-365 EKTSKSQMRAVRK
+365 EKTSKSQMREIRK

-411 CELRSRVLSALKSL
+411 RELHSRVLNALKSL

-448 AGILAC
+448 AGVLAC

-483 HNKGVTIIV
+483 HNKGITIIV
-492 ITHDFSEAKSL
+492 ITHDLNEAKSL

-510 DSHEKK
+510 ESRKK
-516 QVPEQAQDE
+516 KEIQEHAQDE
-525 KLENTSENAI
+525 KLENASENV
-535 ANGNANTNENTSKNV
+535 NEKKN
-550 STNGSENTS
+550 EI
-559 KNKNKNKSLLSLFN
+559 KNKSLLSLFN

-616 ELLLSLHMFI
+616 KLLLSLHMFI
-626 AIFVFSGLFN
+626 AIFVFSGMFN
-636 LLVVHSGRGLFRIG
+636 LLVVHSGREIFKIG
-650 PILITDDGIKF
+650 PLLITDDGIKF

-683 SQTRLTEACA
+683 SQTQLTEACA
-693 SIISPLKIVGLPSQE
+693 SIISPLKIIGLPSQE

-713 SLALRFLPTLSK
+713 SLALRFLPTLAK

-786 THLHTEKMRL
+786 THLHTEKIRI
-796 KDFALLIIT
+796 KDFALLSVT
-805 LGIVCGIISAGI
+805 LAIVCGIIFAGI

>member
-10 KTNCKDEKSNTDYC
+10 KTCCKVEKSNTDYC

-53 EIAYGQRIA
+53 EIEYGQRIA

-69 GKSTLSKIIAG
+69 GKSTLAKIIAG

-94 KVFETNNVD
+94 KVFEANNVD

-183 SSIATQSKL
+183 SSIATKSKL

-202 DACAKADVN
+202 DSCAKEDVN
-211 KLFDK
+211 KLFNK
-216 LQARGTTIVQVTHK
+216 LQTSGTTIVQVTHK

-250 VSLLELDEFYAEKSP
+250 VSLLELDEFFTEKSP
-265 AVIESKRMTE
+265 AVIESKSMTE
-275 NAEKSNAESKNKRD
+275 NAKKSNT
-289 SNKASKNAAIE
+289 AIE
-300 ISNLS
+300 ISNLN
-305 VSYANSQNPII
+305 VSYTNSQTPII

-321 SVKAG
+321 SVKSG

-347 GLIKYDS
+347 ALIKYDS

-365 EKTSKSQMRAVRK
+365 EKTSKSQMREIRK

-411 CELRSRVLSALKSL
+411 RELHSRVLNALKSL

-492 ITHDFSEAKSL
+492 ITHDLNEAKSL

-510 DSHEKK
+510 DSRKK
-516 QVPEQAQDE
+516 KEIQEHAQDE
-525 KLENTSENAI
+525 KLENASENV
-535 ANGNANTNENTSKNV
+535 NEI
-550 STNGSENTS
+550 
-559 KNKNKNKSLLSLFN
+559 KNKSLLSLFN

-616 ELLLSLHMFI
+616 KLLLSLHMFI
-626 AIFVFSGLFN
+626 AIFVFSGMFN
-636 LLVVHSGRGLFRIG
+636 LLVVHSGREIFKIG
-650 PILITDDGIKF
+650 PLLITDDGIKF

-683 SQTRLTEACA
+683 SQTQLTEACA
-693 SIISPLKIVGLPSQE
+693 SIISPLKIIGLPSQE

-713 SLALRFLPTLSK
+713 SLALRFLPTLAK

-786 THLHTEKMRL
+786 THLHTEKIRI
-796 KDFALLIIT
+796 KDFALLSVT
-805 LGIVCGIISAGI
+805 LAIVCGIIFAGI

>member
-10 KTNCKDEKSNTDYC
+10 KTCCKVEKSNTDYF
-24 AKKDNAVSLQKVR
+24 AKKDNAVSLQKVC

-69 GKSTLSKIIAG
+69 GKSTLAKIIAG

-94 KVFETNNVD
+94 KVFEANNVD

-183 SSIATQSKL
+183 SSIAMQSKL

-202 DACAKADVN
+202 DSCAKEDVD

-216 LQARGTTIVQVTHK
+216 LQTSGTTIVQVTHK

-250 VSLLELDEFYAEKSP
+250 VSLLELDEFFTEKSP
-265 AVIESKRMTE
+265 AVIESKSITE
-275 NAEKSNAESKNKRD
+275 NAKKSNT
-289 SNKASKNAAIE
+289 AIG

-305 VSYANSQNPII
+305 VSYTNSQSPII

-321 SVKAG
+321 SVKSG

-347 GLIKYDS
+347 ALIKYDS

-365 EKTSKSQMRAVRK
+365 EKTSKSQMREIRK

-411 CELRSRVLSALKSL
+411 RELHSRVLNALKPL

-483 HNKGVTIIV
+483 HNKGITIIV
-492 ITHDFSEAKSL
+492 ITHDLNEAKSL

-510 DSHEKK
+510 DSRKK
-516 QVPEQAQDE
+516 KEIQEHAQDE
-525 KLENTSENAI
+525 KLENASENV
-535 ANGNANTNENTSKNV
+535 NEKKN
-550 STNGSENTS
+550 EI
-559 KNKNKNKSLLSLFN
+559 KNKSLLSLFN

-616 ELLLSLHMFI
+616 KLLLSLHMFI
-626 AIFVFSGLFN
+626 AIFVFSGMFN
-636 LLVVHSGRGLFRIG
+636 LLVVHSGREIFKIG
-650 PILITDDGIKF
+650 PLLITDDGIKF

-683 SQTRLTEACA
+683 SQTQLTEACA
-693 SIISPLKIVGLPSQE
+693 SIISPLKIIGLPSQE

-713 SLALRFLPTLSK
+713 SLALRFLPTLAK

-739 NIKDGSIKKR
+739 NIKDVSIKKR

-786 THLHTEKMRL
+786 THLHTEKIRI
-796 KDFALLIIT
+796 KDFALLSVT
-805 LGIVCGIISAGI
+805 LAIVCGIIFAGI

>member
-1 MQSNKVIQD
+1 MQSNKVIQY
-10 KTNCKDEKSNTDYC
+10 KTSCKDEKSNTDYC

-94 KVFETNNVD
+94 KVFEANNVD

-150 NISNALRAVNMEN
+150 NIGNALRAVNMEN

-183 SSIATQSKL
+183 SSIATKSKL

-202 DACAKADVN
+202 DSCAKEDVN

-216 LQARGTTIVQVTHK
+216 LQASGTTIVQVTHK

-250 VSLLELDEFYAEKSP
+250 VSLLELDEFFTEKSP
-265 AVIESKRMTE
+265 DVIESKSMTE
-275 NAEKSNAESKNKRD
+275 NVENSNT
-289 SNKASKNAAIE
+289 AIE
-300 ISNLS
+300 ISNLRL
-305 VSYANSQNPII
+305 SYSKNQTPILC
-316 RDYSL
+316 DYSL
-321 SVKAG
+321 SVKSG

-347 GLIKYDS
+347 ALIKYDS

-365 EKTSKSQMRAVRK
+365 EKTSKSQMREIRK

-411 CELRSRVLSALKSL
+411 CELRSRVLNALKSL

-510 DSHEKK
+510 DSREKK
-516 QVPEQAQDE
+516 QAQEQAQDE

-535 ANGNANTNENTSKNV
+535 ANGNANTNENTSKNA
-550 STNGSENTS
+550 STNGSE
-559 KNKNKNKSLLSLFN
+559 NKNKNKSLLSLFN

-616 ELLLSLHMFI
+616 KLLLSLHMFI
-626 AIFVFSGLFN
+626 AIFVFSGMFN
-636 LLVVHSGRGLFRIG
+636 LLVVHSGREIFKIG
-650 PILITDDGIKF
+650 PLSITDDGIKF

-693 SIISPLKIVGLPSQE
+693 SIISPLKSVGLPSQE

-749 LQAITSLIVPGF
+749 LRAITSLIVPGF

-786 THLHTEKMRL
+786 THLHTEKIRI
-796 KDFALLIIT
+796 KDFALLSVT
-805 LGIVCGIISAGI
+805 LAIVCGIIFAGI
-817 FV
+817 FI

>member
-1 MQSNKVIQD
+1 MQSNKVIQY
-10 KTNCKDEKSNTDYC
+10 KTSCKVGKSNTDYF

-177 QRVAIA
+177 QSVAIA
-183 SSIATQSKL
+183 SSIATKSKL

-202 DACAKADVN
+202 DSCAKEDVD

-216 LQARGTTIVQVTHK
+216 LQTSGTTIVQVTHK

-250 VSLLELDEFYAEKSP
+250 VSLLELDEFFTEKSP
-265 AVIESKRMTE
+265 AVIESKSMTE
-275 NAEKSNAESKNKRD
+275 NAKKSNT
-289 SNKASKNAAIE
+289 AIE
-300 ISNLS
+300 ISNLN
-305 VSYANSQNPII
+305 VSYTNSQSPII

-321 SVKAG
+321 SVKSG

-347 GLIKYDS
+347 ALIKYDS

-365 EKTSKSQMRAVRK
+365 EKTSKSQMREIRK

-411 CELRSRVLSALKSL
+411 RELHSRVLNALKSL

-448 AGILAC
+448 AGVLAC

-483 HNKGVTIIV
+483 HNKGITIIV
-492 ITHDFSEAKSL
+492 ITHDLNEAKSL

-510 DSHEKK
+510 ESRKK
-516 QVPEQAQDE
+516 KEIQEPAQDE
-525 KLENTSENAI
+525 KLENASENV
-535 ANGNANTNENTSKNV
+535 NEKKN
-550 STNGSENTS
+550 EI
-559 KNKNKNKSLLSLFN
+559 KNKSLLSLFN

-616 ELLLSLHMFI
+616 KLLLSLHMFI
-626 AIFVFSGLFN
+626 AIFVFSGMFN
-636 LLVVHSGRGLFRIG
+636 LLVVHSGREIFKIG
-650 PILITDDGIKF
+650 PLLITDDGIKF

-683 SQTRLTEACA
+683 SQTQLTEACA
-693 SIISPLKIVGLPSQE
+693 SIISPLRIIGLPSQE

-713 SLALRFLPTLSK
+713 SLALRFLPTLAK

-805 LGIVCGIISAGI
+805 LAIVCGIIFAGI

>member
-10 KTNCKDEKSNTDYC
+10 KTSCKVEKSNTDYF

-183 SSIATQSKL
+183 SSIATKSKL

-202 DACAKADVN
+202 DSCAKEDVN
-211 KLFDK
+211 KLFNK
-216 LQARGTTIVQVTHK
+216 LQTSGTTIVQVTHK

-250 VSLLELDEFYAEKSP
+250 VSLLELDEFFTEKSP
-265 AVIESKRMTE
+265 AVIESKSMTE
-275 NAEKSNAESKNKRD
+275 NAKKSNT
-289 SNKASKNAAIE
+289 AIE
-300 ISNLS
+300 ISNLN
-305 VSYANSQNPII
+305 VSYTNSQTPII

-321 SVKAG
+321 SVKSG

-347 GLIKYDS
+347 ALIKYDS

-365 EKTSKSQMRAVRK
+365 EKTSKSQMREIRK

-411 CELRSRVLSALKSL
+411 RELHSRVLNALKSL

-448 AGILAC
+448 AGVLAC

-483 HNKGVTIIV
+483 HNKGITIIV
-492 ITHDFSEAKSL
+492 ITHDLNEAKSL

-510 DSHEKK
+510 ESRKK
-516 QVPEQAQDE
+516 KEIQEHAQDE
-525 KLENTSENAI
+525 KLENASENV
-535 ANGNANTNENTSKNV
+535 NEKKN
-550 STNGSENTS
+550 EI
-559 KNKNKNKSLLSLFN
+559 KNKSLLSLFN

-616 ELLLSLHMFI
+616 KLLLSLHMFI
-626 AIFVFSGLFN
+626 AIFVFSGMFN
-636 LLVVHSGRGLFRIG
+636 LLVVHSGREIFKIG
-650 PILITDDGIKF
+650 PLLITDDGIKF

-683 SQTRLTEACA
+683 SQTQLTEACA
-693 SIISPLKIVGLPSQE
+693 SIISPLRIIGLPSQE

-713 SLALRFLPTLSK
+713 SLALRFLPTLAK

-805 LGIVCGIISAGI
+805 LAIVCGIIFAGI

>member
-1 MQSNKVIQD
+1 MQSNKVIQY
-10 KTNCKDEKSNTDYC
+10 KTSCKVEKSNTDYC

-94 KVFETNNVD
+94 KVFEANNVD

-183 SSIATQSKL
+183 SSIATKSKL

-202 DACAKADVN
+202 DSCAKEDVN

-216 LQARGTTIVQVTHK
+216 LQTSGTTIVQVTHK

-250 VSLLELDEFYAEKSP
+250 VSLLELDEFFTEKSP
-265 AVIESKRMTE
+265 AVIGSKSMTE
-275 NAEKSNAESKNKRD
+275 NVEKSNAENSNAESKNKRD
-289 SNKASKNAAIE
+289 SNKTNKNAAIE

-347 GLIKYDS
+347 ALIKYDS

-365 EKTSKSQMRAVRK
+365 EKTSKSQMRGIRK

-411 CELRSRVLSALKSL
+411 CELRSIVLNALKSL

-492 ITHDFSEAKSL
+492 ITHDFSEAKAL

-510 DSHEKK
+510 DSRKK
-516 QVPEQAQDE
+516 KEIQEHAQDE
-525 KLENTSENAI
+525 KLENASE
-535 ANGNANTNENTSKNV
+535 
-550 STNGSENTS
+550 NGSE
-559 KNKNKNKSLLSLFN
+559 NKNKSLLSLFN

-616 ELLLSLHMFI
+616 KLFLSLHMFI

-693 SIISPLKIVGLPSQE
+693 SIISPLKSVGLPSQE

-713 SLALRFLPTLSK
+713 SLALRFLPTLAK

-786 THLHTEKMRL
+786 THLHTEKIHI

-805 LGIVCGIISAGI
+805 LGIVFGIIFAGI
-817 FV
+817 FI

>member
-1 MQSNKVIQD
+1 MQSNKVIQY
-10 KTNCKDEKSNTDYC
+10 KTSCKVEKSNTDYF

-94 KVFETNNVD
+94 KVFEANNVD

-183 SSIATQSKL
+183 SSIATKSKL

-202 DACAKADVN
+202 DSCAKEDVN
-211 KLFDK
+211 KLFNK
-216 LQARGTTIVQVTHK
+216 LQTSGTTIVQVTHK

-250 VSLLELDEFYAEKSP
+250 VSLLELDEFFTEKSP
-265 AVIESKRMTE
+265 AVIESKSMTE
-275 NAEKSNAESKNKRD
+275 NAKKSNT
-289 SNKASKNAAIE
+289 AIE
-300 ISNLS
+300 ISNLN
-305 VSYANSQNPII
+305 VSYTNSQSPII

-321 SVKAG
+321 SVKSG

-347 GLIKYDS
+347 ALIKYDS

-365 EKTSKSQMRAVRK
+365 EKTSKSQMREIRK

-411 CELRSRVLSALKSL
+411 RELHSRVLNALKSL

-448 AGILAC
+448 AGVLAC

-483 HNKGVTIIV
+483 HNKGITIIV
-492 ITHDFSEAKSL
+492 ITHDLNEAKSL

-510 DSHEKK
+510 ESRKK
-516 QVPEQAQDE
+516 KEIQEHAQDE
-525 KLENTSENAI
+525 KLENASENV
-535 ANGNANTNENTSKNV
+535 NEKKN
-550 STNGSENTS
+550 EI
-559 KNKNKNKSLLSLFN
+559 KNKSLLSLFN

-608 FLARISPI
+608 FLARISPMK
-616 ELLLSLHMFI
+616 LLLSLHMFI
-626 AIFVFSGLFN
+626 AIFVFSGMFN
-636 LLVVHSGRGLFRIG
+636 LLVVHSGREIFKIG
-650 PILITDDGIKF
+650 PLLITDDGIKF

-683 SQTRLTEACA
+683 SQTQLTEACA
-693 SIISPLKIVGLPSQE
+693 SIISPLRIIGLPSQE

-713 SLALRFLPTLSK
+713 SLALRFLPTLAK

-786 THLHTEKMRL
+786 THLHTEKIRI
-796 KDFALLIIT
+796 KDFALLSVT
-805 LGIVCGIISAGI
+805 LAIVCGIIFAGI

>member
-10 KTNCKDEKSNTDYC
+10 KTCCKVEKSNTDYC
-24 AKKDNAVSLQKVR
+24 AKNDNAVSLQKVR

-69 GKSTLSKIIAG
+69 GKSTLAKIIAG

-94 KVFETNNVD
+94 KVFEANNVD

-183 SSIATQSKL
+183 SSIATKSKL

-202 DACAKADVN
+202 DSCAKEDVN
-211 KLFDK
+211 KLFNK
-216 LQARGTTIVQVTHK
+216 LQTSGTTIVQVTHK

-250 VSLLELDEFYAEKSP
+250 VSLLELDEFFTEKSP
-265 AVIESKRMTE
+265 AVIESKSMTE
-275 NAEKSNAESKNKRD
+275 NAKKSNT
-289 SNKASKNAAIE
+289 AIE
-300 ISNLS
+300 ISNLN
-305 VSYANSQNPII
+305 VSYTNSQSPII

-321 SVKAG
+321 SVKSG

-347 GLIKYDS
+347 ALIKYDS

-365 EKTSKSQMRAVRK
+365 EKTSKSQMREIRK

-411 CELRSRVLSALKSL
+411 RELHSRVLNALKSL

-448 AGILAC
+448 AGVLAC

-492 ITHDFSEAKSL
+492 ITHDLNEAKAL
-503 GARIVTL
+503 GARIITL
-510 DSHEKK
+510 DSRKK
-516 QVPEQAQDE
+516 KEIQGQAQDE
-525 KLENTSENAI
+525 KLENASENV
-535 ANGNANTNENTSKNV
+535 NEK
-550 STNGSENTS
+550 
-559 KNKNKNKSLLSLFN
+559 KNKNKSLLSLFN

-616 ELLLSLHMFI
+616 KLLLSLHMFI
-626 AIFVFSGLFN
+626 AIFVFSGMFN
-636 LLVVHSGRGLFRIG
+636 LLVVHSGRELFRIG
-650 PILITDDGIKF
+650 PLLITDDGIKF

-693 SIISPLKIVGLPSQE
+693 SIISPLKSVGLPSQE

-749 LQAITSLIVPGF
+749 LRAITSLIVPGF

-805 LGIVCGIISAGI
+805 LAIVCGIIFAGI

>member
-10 KTNCKDEKSNTDYC
+10 KTCCKVEKSNTDYF

-120 PEDQIVTT
+120 PEDQIATT

-183 SSIATQSKL
+183 SSIATKSYR
-192 LVLDEPTSML
+192 LVLDEPTSLL
-202 DACAKADVN
+202 DSCAKEDVN
-211 KLFDK
+211 KLFNK
-216 LQARGTTIVQVTHK
+216 LQTSGTTIVQVTHK

-250 VSLLELDEFYAEKSP
+250 VSLLELDEFFTEKSP
-265 AVIESKRMTE
+265 AVIESKSMTE
-275 NAEKSNAESKNKRD
+275 NAKKSNT
-289 SNKASKNAAIE
+289 AIE
-300 ISNLS
+300 ISNLN
-305 VSYANSQNPII
+305 VSYTNSQTPII

-321 SVKAG
+321 SVKSG

-347 GLIKYDS
+347 ALIKYDS

-365 EKTSKSQMRAVRK
+365 EKTSKSQMREIRK

-411 CELRSRVLSALKSL
+411 RELHSRVLNALKSL
-425 HIEHLAQKSPFELS
+425 HIEHLAQKSPFELP

-448 AGILAC
+448 AGVLAC

-483 HNKGVTIIV
+483 HNKGITIIV
-492 ITHDFSEAKSL
+492 ITHDLNEAKSL

-510 DSHEKK
+510 ESRKK
-516 QVPEQAQDE
+516 KEIQEHAQDE
-525 KLENTSENAI
+525 KLENASENV
-535 ANGNANTNENTSKNV
+535 NEKKN
-550 STNGSENTS
+550 EI
-559 KNKNKNKSLLSLFN
+559 KNKSLLSLFN

-616 ELLLSLHMFI
+616 KLLLSLHMFI
-626 AIFVFSGLFN
+626 AIFVFSGMFN
-636 LLVVHSGRGLFRIG
+636 LLVVHSGREIFKIG
-650 PILITDDGIKF
+650 PLLITDDGIKF

-683 SQTRLTEACA
+683 SQTQLTEACA
-693 SIISPLKIVGLPSQE
+693 SIISPLRIIGLPSQE

-713 SLALRFLPTLSK
+713 SLALRFLPTLAK

-805 LGIVCGIISAGI
+805 LAIVCGIIFAGI

>member
-10 KTNCKDEKSNTDYC
+10 KTSCKDEKSNKDYC
-24 AKKDNAVSLQKVR
+24 TKKDNAVSLQNIR

-69 GKSTLSKIIAG
+69 GKSTLAKIIAG

-94 KVFETNNVD
+94 KVFEANNVD

-140 LCASKEFMKQ
+140 LCASKEFMKH
-150 NISNALRAVNMEN
+150 NINNALRAVNMEN
-163 HRFSD
+163 QRFSN

-183 SSIATQSKL
+183 SSIAMQSKL

-202 DACAKADVN
+202 DSCAKADVD
-211 KLFDK
+211 KLFET
-216 LQARGTTIVQVTHK
+216 LQTRGTTIVQVTHK

-250 VSLLELDEFYAEKSP
+250 VCISKLEGFCKEKSP
-265 AVIESKRMTE
+265 AVIESKSMTE
-275 NAEKSNAESKNKRD
+275 NAKKSNTKK
-289 SNKASKNAAIE
+289 SNTAIE
-300 ISNLS
+300 ISNLN
-305 VSYANSQNPII
+305 VSYANSQSPII

-354 GSICVN
+354 GSVYIN

-365 EKTSKSQMRAVRK
+365 EKTSKSQMREIRK

-411 CELRSRVLSALKSL
+411 RELHSRVLNALKSL

-448 AGILAC
+448 AGVLAC

-469 FEYAKIVLKILSDL
+469 FESAEILRRILNDL

-492 ITHDFSEAKSL
+492 VTHDLNEAKTL

-510 DSHEKK
+510 DSREKK
-516 QVPEQAQDE
+516 KQAQDE
-525 KLENTSENAI
+525 KLENA
-535 ANGNANTNENTSKNV
+535 NENV
-550 STNGSENTS
+550 SE
-559 KNKNKNKSLLSLFN
+559 NKNKSLLSLFN

-593 FYQLGILALSTLALI
+593 FYQLGILALSTLVLI

-616 ELLLSLHMFI
+616 KLLSSLHMFI

-683 SQTRLTEACA
+683 SQTQLSEACA
-693 SIISPLKIVGLPSQE
+693 SIISPLKIIGLPSQE

-713 SLALRFLPTLSK
+713 SLALRFLPTLAK

-761 ASVIRHANTL
+761 ASVIRHADTL

-805 LGIVCGIISAGI
+805 LAIVCGIIFAGI

>member
-1 MQSNKVIQD
+1 MQSNKVIQY
-10 KTNCKDEKSNTDYC
+10 KTSCKVEKSNTDYF

-69 GKSTLSKIIAG
+69 GKSTLAKIIAG

-94 KVFETNNVD
+94 KVFEANNVD

-183 SSIATQSKL
+183 SSIATKSKL

-202 DACAKADVN
+202 DSCAKEDVN
-211 KLFDK
+211 KLFNK
-216 LQARGTTIVQVTHK
+216 LQTSGTTIVQVTHK

-250 VSLLELDEFYAEKSP
+250 VSLLELDEFFTEKSP
-265 AVIESKRMTE
+265 AVIESKSMTE
-275 NAEKSNAESKNKRD
+275 NAKKSNT
-289 SNKASKNAAIE
+289 AIE
-300 ISNLS
+300 ISNLN
-305 VSYANSQNPII
+305 VSYTNSQTPII

-321 SVKAG
+321 SVKSG

-347 GLIKYDS
+347 ALIKYDS

-365 EKTSKSQMRAVRK
+365 EKTSKSQMREIRK

-411 CELRSRVLSALKSL
+411 RELHSRVLNALKSL

-448 AGILAC
+448 AGVLAC

-483 HNKGVTIIV
+483 HNKGITIIV
-492 ITHDFSEAKSL
+492 ITHDLNEAKSL

-510 DSHEKK
+510 ESRKK
-516 QVPEQAQDE
+516 KEIQEHAQDE
-525 KLENTSENAI
+525 KLENASENV
-535 ANGNANTNENTSKNV
+535 NEKKN
-550 STNGSENTS
+550 EI
-559 KNKNKNKSLLSLFN
+559 KNKSLLSLFN

-616 ELLLSLHMFI
+616 KLLLSLHMFI
-626 AIFVFSGLFN
+626 AIFVFSGMFN
-636 LLVVHSGRGLFRIG
+636 LLVVNSGREIFKIG
-650 PILITDDGIKF
+650 PLLITDDGIKF

-683 SQTRLTEACA
+683 SQTQLTEACA
-693 SIISPLKIVGLPSQE
+693 SIISPLRIIGLPSQE

-796 KDFALLIIT
+796 KDFALLSVT
-805 LGIVCGIISAGI
+805 LAIVCGIIFAGI